1 MLIFATDLFVLS
13 MKNYYLLLAIM
24 LIVSLFP
31 SVTHG
36 QESNEGR
43 SYWIDRYLSV
53 SYPLASIEVTSPFG
67 ERNDPFTGQRTS
79 HSGIDLR
86 ADYEHV
92 MAMFDGCFEHIGS
105 DDRSGNYVILRHG
118 EYTVC
123 YCHLSKVLVCKDDSV
138 YAGLPVAVSGS
149 TGRSTG
155 PHLHITARKNGELVN
170 PYSLLL
176 YVRNTRE
183 ECVKALQPLTAFPR
197 EKEAFFRQYAKVAME
212 HQRRYGIPAS
222 VILAQMALES
232 GYGESELARKGNNFF
247 GIKVGSSWKG
257 AKSWHDDDVPG
268 YFRNYDSVLESIE
281 DHSRL
286 LMTKRYKRCRQYDSQ
301 DYHNWLVEIK
311 RAGYASAKDYI
322 KSCEEIIIKY
332 KLYLYDKAADN
343 TGII

>member
-1 MLIFATDLFVLS
+1 
-13 MKNYYLLLAIM
+13 MKNYYLLLATM
-24 LIVSLFP
+24 VIVSLFP

-36 QESNEGR
+36 QESKEGR

-53 SYPLASIEVTSPFG
+53 SYPLANIEVTSSFG

-79 HSGIDLR
+79 HSGLDLR
-86 ADYEHV
+86 ASYEQV
-92 MAMFDGCFEHIGS
+92 MAMFDGRVERIGN
-105 DDRSGNYVILRHG
+105 DDRSGNFVILQHG

-123 YCHLSKVLVCKDDSV
+123 YCHLSKVLVYKDDSV

-149 TGRSTG
+149 TGRSSG
-155 PHLHITARKNGELVN
+155 PHLHITARRNGKLVN

-176 YVRNTRE
+176 YIRNTRE
-183 ECVKALQPLTAFPR
+183 ECVKALQPVTAVP
-197 EKEAFFRQYAKVAME
+197 KDKKTFFQQYATVAME

-222 VILAQMALES
+222 VTLAQMALES

-257 AKSWHDDDVPG
+257 ARSWHDDDVPG
-268 YFRNYDSVLESIE
+268 YFRNYDSVWESIE

-286 LMTKRYKRCRQYDSQ
+286 LMTDRYKRCRYYDST

-311 RAGYASAKDYI
+311 RAGYASAKDYVE
-322 KSCEEIIIKY
+322 SCESVIKKY
-332 KLYLYDKAADN
+332 KLYNYDREAASYALFHPSEL
-343 TGII
+343 

>member
-1 MLIFATDLFVLS
+1 
-13 MKNYYLLLAIM
+13 MKNYYLLLATM
-24 LIVSLFP
+24 VIVSLFP

-36 QESNEGR
+36 QESKEGR

-53 SYPLASIEVTSPFG
+53 SYPLANIEVTSPFG

-79 HSGIDLR
+79 HSGLDLR
-86 ADYEHV
+86 ASYEQV
-92 MAMFDGCFEHIGS
+92 MAMFDGRVERIGN
-105 DDRSGNYVILRHG
+105 DDRSGNFVILQHG

-123 YCHLSKVLVCKDDSV
+123 YCHLSKVLVYKDDSV

-149 TGRSTG
+149 TGRSSG
-155 PHLHITARKNGELVN
+155 PHLHITARRNGKLVN

-176 YVRNTRE
+176 YIRNTRE
-183 ECVKALQPLTAFPR
+183 ECVKALQPVTAVP
-197 EKEAFFRQYAKVAME
+197 KDKKTFFQQYATVAME

-222 VILAQMALES
+222 VTLAQMALES

-257 AKSWHDDDVPG
+257 ARSWHDDDVPG
-268 YFRNYDSVLESIE
+268 YFRNYDSVWESIE

-286 LMTKRYKRCRQYDSQ
+286 LMTDRYKRCRYYDST

-311 RAGYASAKDYI
+311 RAGYASAKDYVE
-322 KSCEEIIIKY
+322 SCESVIKKY
-332 KLYLYDKAADN
+332 KLYNYDREAASYAFFHPSEL
-343 TGII
+343 